1 MLGGLWA
8 GPLLWEIPWLG
19 FGEHVRA
26 GPLWMGDPLGVVSP
40 GGSNHPQV
48 MPAGALERTGE
59 SRPTVR
65 ALVLDPAES
74 PGWSPTS
81 RSTL

>member
-1 MLGGLWA
+1 MLEGLWA
-8 GPLLWEIPWLG
+8 GPLLWEIPRLG

-26 GPLWMGDPLGVVSP
+26 GALWMGDPLGWFCP

-48 MPAGALERTGE
+48 MPAGTLERTGE
-59 SRPTVR
+59 PWPTVR

-74 PGWSPTS
+74 PG
-81 RSTL
+81 